1 MDFSSA
7 VSALVR
13 PGKSGRL
20 WVLLM
25 VLSSGLLGFV
35 IYGAT
40 IVAVDA
46 DEPVDAGGSVDY
58 IGAYLGVGGLIL
70 FNFVRK

>member
-1 MDFSSA
+1 
-7 VSALVR
+7 
-13 PGKSGRL
+13 
-20 WVLLM
+20 LLI

-46 DEPVDAGGSVDY
+46 DEPVDAEGSVDY

-70 FNFVRK
+70 FNFVWK